1 MGVPRDW
8 NDLDHAIFAVQ
19 KTRAYMPELL
29 RQLVSSE
36 LIALVPYH
44 PEVEGAQLK
53 IENGVPFPFSILK
66 DKDGEVVPLFTS
78 IERMEEGFRK
88 GKVRENTYL
97 PADINGREIF
107 EILGVMKMR
116 AVINKSC
123 STGELT
129 LNDALMR
136 DLADGSALRP
146 GSGPAETKNLTI
158 TTIDPADYP
167 SHLVQAAFEKMK
179 KHSAFRTAWIFTP
192 GGTED
197 AQRNKQ
203 DYVLLVL
210 MNPTN
215 EQLRHELTLVV
226 QLAAKPGDQF
236 TIMALDEKNEAYVR
250 DFFKRFPTTFYT
262 AAGFDPRNPTT
273 S

>member
-1 MGVPRDW
+1 MSAPRDW
-8 NDLDHAIFAVQ
+8 SDLDHAIFAAQ
-19 KTRAYMPELL
+19 KTRATMPELL
-29 RQLVSSE
+29 RQLVSAE

-44 PEVEGAQLK
+44 PEMEGAQLK
-53 IENGVPFPFSILK
+53 IENGAPFPFSILK

-97 PADINGREIF
+97 PADITGREIF

-146 GSGPAETKNLTI
+146 GTGPAETKNLTI

-167 SHLVQAAFEKMK
+167 TQLVQAAFEKMK
-179 KHSAFRTAWIFTP
+179 KHSAFRAAWIFTL
-192 GGTED
+192 GSAED

-203 DYVLLVL
+203 NYILLVL
-210 MNPTN
+210 MKPTN
-215 EQLRHELTLVV
+215 EHLRHELTIVV
-226 QLAAKPGDQF
+226 QLATKPGDQF
-236 TIMALDEKNEAYVR
+236 TITALDEKNEAYVR
-250 DFFKRFPTTFYT
+250 DFFNRFPTTFYT
-262 AAGFDPRNPTT
+262 AVGFDVGNPTA